1 MCCLYKFMFRVYFGY
16 VKNHS
21 CNQIL
26 RAKDISRGPQKSIST
41 RQFCN
46 EFIDRLHHLDNT
58 DNIQ

>member
-1 MCCLYKFMFRVYFGY
+1 MFRVYFGY
-16 VKNHS
+16 VKDHS
-21 CNQIL
+21 YNQIL
-26 RAKDISRGPQKSIST
+26 RNKDISRGPQKSIST

>member
-1 MCCLYKFMFRVYFGY
+1 MFRVYFGY
-16 VKNHS
+16 VKDHL

-26 RAKDISRGPQKSIST
+26 RNKDISRDPQKTIST
-41 RQFCN
+41 RQFLN

>member
-1 MCCLYKFMFRVYFGY
+1 MFRVYFGY
-16 VKNHS
+16 VKDHS

-26 RAKDISRGPQKSIST
+26 RHKDISRGPQKSIST
-41 RQFCN
+41 RQFLN